1 MRLRKFGLLLVLLLA
16 PMVFLGAVQ
25 SVAPPTLTVNY
36 KADTFTISGNGWTPN
51 SPVTI
56 FYDVKDTAHRIAAAT
71 ADYFGAFTVNVPRV
85 LGTTEGAHSLIVV
98 QGALQ
103 ATVTYNASP
112 VSPPD
117 DRLLN
122 PILSISSDIQAIK
135 NKLDTIDGEIQAV
148 EAKLD
153 AGGSFYNFVNNW
165 FDTINGKL
173 NSANTELNNV
183 ENKVDSVKTQVDA
196 VKAEQVIYNGSE
208 YAGTR
213 LSNGMFGIVTITTNK
228 ICKYTIYYYAYW
240 EDKDDYEDLD
250 VRIDGGWIRDIPMGH
265 IEAGIST
272 KSGDKALTLVA
283 DGIHL
288 HGYNEDGRTDIS
300 WAVVVEGSPGTLVN
314 VTWE

>member
-1 MRLRKFGLLLVLLLA
+1 
-16 PMVFLGAVQ
+16 MVFLGAVQ

-135 NKLDTIDGEIQAV
+135 NKLDTINGEIQAV

-153 AGGSFYNFVNNW
+153 VGGSFYNFVNGW
-165 FDTINGKL
+165 FGNIN
-173 NSANTELNNV
+173 NRISNV
-183 ENKVDSVKTQVDA
+183 ENKIDAIKQKVDSMDGLVCV
-196 VKAEQVIYNGSE
+196 
-208 YAGTR
+208 YAN
-213 LSNGMFGIVTITTNK
+213 SVAFSTTMDVEN
-228 ICKYTIYYYAYW
+228 IIIHFETDEMCTFYLTFW
-240 EDKDDYEDLD
+240 TSFEDKDDYIAAFASGGTWQDPIAHSEGTITSWLD
-250 VRIDGGWIRDIPMGH
+250 PTETVQT
-265 IEAGIST
+265 ISFT
-272 KSGDKALTLVA
+272 GEYF
-283 DGIHL
+283 HL
-288 HGYNEDGRTDIS
+288 QHKNEDGESKITFHLM
-300 WAVVVEGSPGTLVN
+300 VVGPPNTVVSDFYSDYPQIPPEGWYP
-314 VTWE
+314 